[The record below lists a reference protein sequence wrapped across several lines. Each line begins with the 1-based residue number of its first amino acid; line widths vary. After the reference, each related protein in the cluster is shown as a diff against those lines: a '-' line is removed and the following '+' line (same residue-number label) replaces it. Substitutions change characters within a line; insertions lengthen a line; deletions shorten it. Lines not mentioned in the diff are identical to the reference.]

1 MPKEEKQEN
10 SEKKVAGE
18 DGVAEKRPGII
29 TGEEIEQLG
38 LVDPPSEECLRA
50 TSYDLK
56 LGPELF
62 VCGKKKPKFINLEEK
77 GLKGITIESF
87 GTIIFS
93 TREKIDLSKHKN
105 IVGRF
110 GLKIGRGLD
119 GLILQVGPQVE
130 PGYKGPLFGVLLNT
144 RGEGK
149 TIMLDERFLA
159 IEFSRTS
166 SIPSNDLFDKNV
178 KEINSLYE
186 FLIKSQHINPD
197 HLARPSVI
205 QKVRDELRAY
215 QERHKIK
222 TERDDRKTIKRTL
235 IWTIIGVAIA
245 ILLGLYNAF
254 GDKIFSRFRQ
264 GESFDIQ
271 AVKTSALDGTGEQG
285 QPAHKNEDR
294 TGSFMADKNNSTVVA
309 ESNETKQEENGV
321 SEKKHE

>member
-10 SEKKVAGE
+10 SEKKAPAE
-18 DGVAEKRPGII
+18 DGVAVKRPGIL

-38 LVDPPSEECLRA
+38 LVDPPSKECLRA
-50 TSYDLK
+50 TCYDLR
-56 LGPELF
+56 LGPEVF

-93 TREKIDLSKHKN
+93 TREKIDLLRHKN

-149 TIMLDERFLA
+149 TVMLDERFLA

-166 SIPSNDLFDKNV
+166 SIPGKDLLNKNV
-178 KEINSLYE
+178 KEIKSLYE
-186 FLIKSQHINPD
+186 FLIRSQHIDPD
-197 HLARPSVI
+197 YLARPSVI
-205 QKVRDELRAY
+205 QQVRDTLDNCRVEHGLKRSMDDSKWLRKSAKRALWILIITIFGLLIAY
-215 QERHKIK
+215 P
-222 TERDDRKTIKRTL
+222 
-235 IWTIIGVAIA
+235 
-245 ILLGLYNAF
+245 
-254 GDKIFSRFRQ
+254 DKISDFKQRIFHNLAKLLRVEPEAPNDKQLREQSEDANKLVPATKTLTNERQ
-264 GESFDIQ
+264 E
-271 AVKTSALDGTGEQG
+271 
-285 QPAHKNEDR
+285 PNEI
-294 TGSFMADKNNSTVVA
+294 K
-309 ESNETKQEENGV
+309 
-321 SEKKHE
+321 

>member
-1 MPKEEKQEN
+1 MAEKGKKGDTNNSSHNN
-10 SEKKVAGE
+10 SEGSITTGE
-18 DGVAEKRPGII
+18 PGIL

-56 LGPELF
+56 LGPEVF

-149 TIMLDERFLA
+149 TVMLDERFLA

-166 SIPSNDLFDKNV
+166 SIPGEDLFNKNV
-178 KEINSLYE
+178 KEIKSLYE
-186 FLIKSQHINPD
+186 FLIRSQHIDPD

-205 QKVRDELRAY
+205 HQVRDTLDNCRVEHGLKRSM
-215 QERHKIK
+215 
-222 TERDDRKTIKRTL
+222 DDSKWFRKSAKWAKWAVILTL
-235 IWTIIGVAIA
+235 IGLVFGFVLVSPEKIVDYKRR
-245 ILLGLYNAF
+245 ILQSFNRL
-254 GDKIFSRFRQ
+254 FSNVQ
-264 GESFDIQ
+264 EAS
-271 AVKTSALDGTGEQG
+271 
-285 QPAHKNEDR
+285 EDVR
-294 TGSFMADKNNSTVVA
+294 TN
-309 ESNETKQEENGV
+309 QEN
-321 SEKKHE
+321 